1 MSYELV
7 LGIEQDQ
14 WQNCI
19 DIIKLY
25 EGAYGQREDAK
36 GGTQLRDIIN
46 PDEITAIIGKSNA
59 HAKELLIDYCQILE
73 KAHRKDPQ
81 GAEDRMSDVGVLR
94 DFENFKKDRQKINDA
109 IRSVDSIKLIN
120 DMEMDSI
127 AGEELK
133 PEAIE
138 RTLSLTKSRAETEKE
153 EIEKELKLIQ
163 MKNDDEMPPS
173 HQHKVKS
180 IERDADEIEKI
191 ADRMKG
197 KSAGPAKVDEG
208 AIRLASDR
216 QKSIN
221 ATVQREKAYKFY
233 ESPEGK
239 SMISSYQQ
247 SMAWVSAKA
256 AGRKSPAEEDRKL
269 AAETIAKLKDSNAYG
284 HRKFTIELVLTKSRS
299 EQVELKKH
307 PNFVPLKPSEV
318 FTKKKPKISRA
329 QDGRYS
335 VKEEK
340 ALNSAL
346 DKQSKKRQKEIDND
360 KNKK

>member
-7 LGIEQDQ
+7 PGLQEDQ
-14 WQNCI
+14 WLQSVSI
-19 DIIKLY
+19 LSLY
-25 EGAYGQREDAK
+25 EGALGQRADNK
-36 GGTQLRDIIN
+36 GGDNLHDIKS
-46 PDEITAIIGKSNA
+46 PEEAAAIIGKTNVNG
-59 HAKELLIDYCQILE
+59 KDLLMEYCNCLE
-73 KAHRKDPQ
+73 AAYKRDPES
-81 GAEDRMSDVGVLR
+81 AIDRMSDVGVLQ

-120 DMEMDSI
+120 DLEMDSI

-133 PEAIE
+133 PDAIE
-138 RTLSLTKSRAETEKE
+138 RTLSLTKSRAEAAKE
-153 EIEKELKLIQ
+153 EIEKELELIQ

-173 HQHKVKS
+173 HQKKVKS

-191 ADRMKG
+191 ADRIKG
-197 KSAGPAKVDEG
+197 KSTGTKVDEE
-208 AIRLASDR
+208 AIRLASER
-216 QKSIN
+216 QKNIN
-221 ATVQREKAYKFY
+221 AAIQREKAFKFY
-233 ESPEGK
+233 ESAAGK

-247 SMAWVSAKA
+247 SMAWVSARA
-256 AGRKSPAEEDRKL
+256 AGRKSPGEEDRKL
-269 AAETIAKLKDSNAYG
+269 ASETIAKLKQSHAYG

-307 PNFVPLKPSEV
+307 PNFAPLKPSEV
-318 FTKKKPKISRA
+318 FTKKKPKLSRA

-335 VKEEK
+335 AKEEK

-360 KNKK
+360 KK